1 MYTSSASSEN
11 NFCTVDV
18 ESSTL
23 VSSITEVSSSSSS
36 CVRRHKRSDT
46 TAARAVEDERGRDN
60 AVLGKPDVRLFD
72 FLDKTLTP
80 AVSSIVEFIDSLY
93 GLLCDVT
100 QYCLWNRR

>member
-1 MYTSSASSEN
+1 MSGPLMYTSSDSSGCATKIVSASSN
-11 NFCTVDV
+11 V
-18 ESSTL
+18 ESSTP

-80 AVSSIVEFIDSLY
+80 AVSSIVEFIDSPL
-93 GLLCDVT
+93 
-100 QYCLWNRR
+100 